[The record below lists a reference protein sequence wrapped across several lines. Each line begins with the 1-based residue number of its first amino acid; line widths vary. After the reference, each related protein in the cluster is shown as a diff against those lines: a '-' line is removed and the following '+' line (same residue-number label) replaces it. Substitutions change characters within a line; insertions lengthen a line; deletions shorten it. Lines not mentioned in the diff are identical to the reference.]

1 MRAVRRPPPG
11 SARRRLRLLARPLAR
26 IVEAPSDVVVERD
39 VEVVARDGVALRVNV
54 HRPPVPGRYPV
65 VLCAHPYGKDSVPV
79 RRRRG
84 GFKVPM
90 QYRMLSQGRPFSH
103 SSLTSWEAPDPA
115 FWVAHGYVLVNADLR
130 GWGRSDGVGDLLS
143 AQEGLDGYD
152 LVEWAA
158 SQAWSNGRV
167 GMTGVSYL
175 AIVQWRIAA
184 TRPPHLCAINPWEG
198 FTNAYCDFAYPG
210 GVREDGFIRL
220 WTAVLRGQRRSPV
233 TIRCEQLRR
242 PVRDDWWSSRAADLS
257 AVEVPAL
264 VCGSFSDHNLHS
276 AGSFAGYLGIS
287 SPLKWLY
294 THRGPKWATYYSP
307 EALETQRR
315 FFDHFVR
322 DGRKDALDEPR
333 VRLEVRRDTDTI
345 TSVRGADAW
354 PPANAIRHLVHLD
367 ALTCRL
373 QRERTPSP
381 ATLGFE
387 LPRDRISFI
396 TDLSGVGEI
405 IGPMTLRLTV
415 RYRGGCDVNL
425 FAGIRLIRN
434 GRPVSFEGSY
444 GFHTDLVTQ
453 GFVRL
458 ASDAG
463 RPDTSDCTTV
473 VEVALPPSAT
483 SILPGDKLRLDVQGR
498 WFFATN
504 PLRGQFPARY
514 RRSRRQD
521 CTVITG
527 GDSLSELEFLAT
539 PST

>member
-1 MRAVRRPPPG
+1 
-11 SARRRLRLLARPLAR
+11 
-26 IVEAPSDVVVERD
+26 
-39 VEVVARDGVALRVNV
+39 
-54 HRPPVPGRYPV
+54 
-65 VLCAHPYGKDSVPV
+65 
-79 RRRRG
+79 
-84 GFKVPM
+84 M